1 MRNNNVNI
9 AQSNSASLEVTI
21 QVNDV
26 GVDADFTAAKLEVA
40 MGVFTAASSDS
51 GSGNINAASLIS
63 ADLPNDLKL
72 GSDDKLVS
80 QPADIEFLA
89 DYILA
94 SN

>member
-1 MRNNNVNI
+1 MRHNNVNI

-40 MGVFTAASSDS
+40 MGVFTAVAGGG
-51 GSGNINAASLIS
+51 GSNVNAASLIS
-63 ADLPNDLKL
+63 ADVPNDLKI

-80 QPADIEFLA
+80 QPDDIEFLA
-89 DYILA
+89 DYIMA

>member
-9 AQSNSASLEVTI
+9 AHSNSASLEVTI

-26 GVDADFTAAKLEVA
+26 GVDANFTAAKLEVA
-40 MGVFTAASSDS
+40 MGVFTAVS
-51 GSGNINAASLIS
+51 GGSNSVSAASLIS
-63 ADLPNDLKL
+63 ADVPNDLKL

-80 QPADIEFLA
+80 QPDDFEFLA

>member
-9 AQSNSASLEVTI
+9 AQANSASLEVTI

-26 GVDADFTAAKLEVA
+26 GVDANFTAAKLEVA
-40 MGVFTAASSDS
+40 MGVFTAVS
-51 GSGNINAASLIS
+51 GGNGSVTAASLIS
-63 ADLPNDLKL
+63 ADVPNDLKI

-80 QPADIEFLA
+80 QPDDIEFLA
-89 DYILA
+89 DYIMA